1 MIRIEAQGSFSVL
14 PICLFFFFFPTLCV
28 YLLYFPYTQV
38 GTLLTQTKSTLKQ
51 LIGTEKVNMVPV
63 DFFWGEW
70 IMSRVDLSYWKGK
83 FQFIIG
89 LAIFVIKIV
98 THIEFI

>member
-1 MIRIEAQGSFSVL
+1 MSVL
-14 PICLFFFFFPTLCV
+14 FFFFPTLCV

-51 LIGTEKVNMVPV
+51 LIGTEKVNMMPV